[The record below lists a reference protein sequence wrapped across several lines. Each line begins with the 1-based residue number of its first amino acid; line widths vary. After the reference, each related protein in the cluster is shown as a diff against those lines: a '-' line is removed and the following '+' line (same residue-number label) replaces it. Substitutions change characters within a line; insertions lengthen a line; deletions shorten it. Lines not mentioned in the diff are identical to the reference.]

1 MKKKII
7 MTLLASTLIVGSMT
21 GCGST
26 KLTKSS
32 ITIELGN
39 EDAIKISDFM
49 DLFNLDYFSPS
60 VLTTITRITLLLIR
74 DKRWNSKTPA
84 LFAVTLI
91 TT

>member
-1 MKKKII
+1 

-39 EDAIKISDFM
+39 EDAIKISYLYLRQYLSD
-49 DLFNLDYFSPS
+49 
-60 VLTTITRITLLLIR
+60 
-74 DKRWNSKTPA
+74 
-84 LFAVTLI
+84 
-91 TT
+91 